1 MPMRCHVCGA
11 QIPEDARFCPSCGAQ
26 QLAPAGPDGR
36 PGAPLTKAQFL
47 RHPRLKS
54 CRSGMLAAAVILCV
68 SGALTFYASVLLL
81 GNGIGILDTA
91 ILIGTGLGIG
101 LAQSRA
107 CAVAAC
113 VYTVPNM
120 VITVL
125 GIGMPGG
132 WLPLLGAV
140 FGVITTFRFQ
150 DAWQLYC
157 RTGAFPV
164 DRRGRH

>member
-1 MPMRCHVCGA
+1 MLFFCH
-11 QIPEDARFCPSCGAQ
+11 QSSFW
-26 QLAPAGPDGR
+26 
-36 PGAPLTKAQFL
+36 L
-47 RHPRLKS
+47 RRKEKVRRDSALKIVKVFNNNS
-54 CRSGMLAAAVILCV
+54 VSVILP
-68 SGALTFYASVLLL
+68 GGREAILL

-113 VYTVPNM
+113 VYTVLNM